1 MSPRPRL
8 RRRIC
13 FNPKMKYFKPAGIPL
28 RQLEEISLAKDE
40 LEALRLKYVL
50 DLEQVEAAEKMGVS
64 QPTFHRILS
73 SAIKKVADALV
84 KGKAIKI
91 EKGE

>member
-1 MSPRPRL
+1 
-8 RRRIC
+8 
-13 FNPKMKYFKPAGIPL
+13 MKYFKPAGIPL